1 MALKTFVK
9 ISSVNNLSDA
19 RYCAGMYVNVMGFAL
34 EENSPNYVS
43 PQKFKELSDWISG
56 VEFVAEFKETHPEN
70 ILTILED
77 YDGFTFIQ
85 IELEA
90 HLEMLVNSSYGLIWK
105 VDLDKEGQLD
115 EVMSKAESL
124 KNGGIVVLLEAEN
137 LKMDEQVIAKI
148 RELAAKCDVL
158 VGFDIHP
165 DNVESLLENT
175 KAKGIAL
182 KGGDEIKPGFK
193 DFDELADILEV
204 LEVED

>member
-148 RELAAKCDVL
+148 RELAEKCDVL

-175 KAKGIAL
+175 RAKGIAL